1 MVDSSDSGALHNARF
16 VIAAVIEANCRF
28 VWACAALLQ
37 RPAAEYLGILAARQ
51 ILVAALM
58 SYIPDA
64 LLLPP
69 DFWFLLAM
77 PLLAAVLGGLSNFL
91 SWRLLFGV
99 LPVPGRYQQGIVSA
113 HAEAVAGRL
122 GDALLPLVGL
132 SELFRLMEPEKIA
145 AQISDRVLEH
155 LDDYVDAIMSEKNG
169 VLWDNLPV
177 MVRRRVYER
186 VRRQLPSI
194 FDNFVDDLAENI
206 EALIDVRSL
215 VQEQLVLEPVL
226 LRQLFEETLR
236 AESYF
241 LLRAGV
247 LAGLFLGLAELLLW
261 RYMPNPYLLPV
272 FAVLIALGSQWLPRL
287 FLFWPVRALKVG
299 PFLWQGQMLRH
310 RLELSRSLAYRLG
323 EDVLSLRRLMQA
335 LLSGARAGRTRTM
348 IKRHMRPLME
358 SGLVR
363 TSIQLLLG
371 AAAYVHIKQRV
382 VDRAVL
388 VTMETLSDADF
399 NHHCSGQVQ
408 SLYAARLEV
417 ASSLELTTLLRSVL
431 DEAKWLQWIVIAGVG
446 AVLGTLQW
454 LALVAG

>member
-1 MVDSSDSGALHNARF
+1 M
-16 VIAAVIEANCRF
+16 
-28 VWACAALLQ
+28 ALLQ
-37 RPAAEYLGILAARQ
+37 RPLPEYLGILAARQ
-51 ILVAALM
+51 ILVTVLM
-58 SYIPDA
+58 PYISDA
-64 LLLPP
+64 LWLPP

-77 PLLAAVLGGLSNFL
+77 PLLAAVLGGVSNCL
-91 SWRLLFGV
+91 SWHLLFGA
-99 LPVPGRYQQGIVSA
+99 LPVPGRYRHGIVSA
-113 HAEAVAGRL
+113 HAESVAGRL

-132 SELFRLMEPEKIA
+132 SELFRLMEPEKVA

-177 MVRRRVYER
+177 MVRRRVYDR

-215 VQEQLVLEPVL
+215 VQDFFVFEPAL
-226 LRQLFEETLR
+226 LRQLIEEALR
-236 AESYF
+236 AEGYF

-247 LAGLFLGLAELLLW
+247 LSGLLLGLVELVLW
-261 RYMPNPYLLPV
+261 RHMPNPHLLPV
-272 FAVLIALGSQWLPRL
+272 FALVLAVGSLWLPRQ
-287 FLFWPVRALKVG
+287 FLFWPVRAIKVG

-335 LLSGARAGRTRTM
+335 LLSGERAGRTRTM

-399 NHHCSGQVQ
+399 NHQCSSQVQ
-408 SLYAARLEV
+408 SLYATRLEE
-417 ASSLELTTLLRSVL
+417 AGSLELTTLLRSVL
-431 DEAKWLQWIVIAGVG
+431 DEARWLQWLVIASVG
-446 AVLGTLQW
+446 AVFGALQW
-454 LALVAG
+454 VAFVAG